1 MASYFYAIAGK
12 ELDEPVPPNL
22 GRSLAYQVALRIHNH
37 ANPRVAAAWEELMR
51 RLAEVNLG
59 MIRQTHREITSQA
72 GPVAQ
77 VGSENLARIERTR
90 AFLAGLIAQREQ
102 AGE

>member
-1 MASYFYAIAGK
+1 
-12 ELDEPVPPNL
+12 
-22 GRSLAYQVALRIHNH
+22 
-37 ANPRVAAAWEELMR
+37 MR

-90 AFLAGLIAQREQ
+90 TFLASLIAQREQ
-102 AGE
+102 IGA